1 MARDWSYGALDDL
14 ILTGQI
20 KRAAEPRFYA
30 ERSPRRDLRLGL
42 AGLSLLV
49 GAMAALL
56 YVWPVLLL
64 TTIVAGMRATVF
76 WSVLAGGAAS
86 RRWSPGRSRTR
97 ERRHWAENWQE
108 VGDWADPP
116 PWK

>member
-76 WSVLAGGAAS
+76 WAVLAGGAVLAS
-86 RRWSPGRSRTR
+86 LVPCAITTR
-97 ERRHWAENWQE
+97 DRRHWAENWQE

>member
-76 WSVLAGGAAS
+76 WSVLAGGAALAS
-86 RRWSPGRSRTR
+86 LVTWAITTR

>member
-1 MARDWSYGALDDL
+1 MAKDWSYAALDDL

-20 KRAAEPRFYA
+20 KRPAEPRFYA
-30 ERSPRRDLRLGL
+30 ELPRRDLRLGL
-42 AGLSLLV
+42 AGLSLLA

-64 TTIVAGMRATVF
+64 TTIVSGMRATVF
-76 WSVLAGGAAS
+76 WPVLAGGAALASVVTWAITS
-86 RRWSPGRSRTR
+86 R
-97 ERRHWAENWQE
+97 ENRHWAENWHE
-108 VGDWADPP
+108 VSDWADPP

>member
-76 WSVLAGGAAS
+76 WSVLAGGAALAS
-86 RRWSPGRSRTR
+86 LVTWAITRRD
-97 ERRHWAENWQE
+97 RRHWAENWQE